1 MGVES
6 KKLYRVSNSFDNK
19 QDKVT
24 GFDFL
29 KERNLL
35 KSHLLT
41 DEEIDVI
48 RIQSYSPSF

>member
-1 MGVES
+1 MGVEN